1 MIAPATRPSPRAAA
15 PPRRRAPP
23 RRPAPPTRPP
33 RRRAQATVVALDPG
47 FATMLAYPPR
57 HGAEATFC
65 DLAEAR
71 GLAVASEPLAGEAL
85 TKDAVLTTLTR
96 PPPGRPRPARRP
108 PTVEGCFWEM

>member
-1 MIAPATRPSPRAAA
+1 MLRLRGP
-15 PPRRRAPP
+15 RRAPP
-23 RRPAPPTRPP
+23 RASPSPRVSDAPP

-47 FATMLAYPPR
+47 FATMLAYPAR

-108 PTVEGCFWEM
+108 PAVEGRFWEM